1 MTKTHSLEERM
12 NSEDSG
18 NGEIPEIGL
27 CQRRLDD
34 PGSGWGVGHGR
45 VNEVRVWEGSLRMNK
60 GCERRQR
67 PSCIQVQV
75 YSVWL
80 EQMIGWGFR
89 D

>member
-1 MTKTHSLEERM
+1 MERSL
-12 NSEDSG
+12 
-18 NGEIPEIGL
+18 
-27 CQRRLDD
+27 RL
-34 PGSGWGVGHGR
+34 GCVREGWMILARGGAWGHGR

-60 GCERRQR
+60 GCEQRQR